1 MDGGL
6 GEEVRIFWVGDSEMS
21 WETAG
26 SWVLGLGAERTGL
39 MWIGISMKLRDGA
52 VGDVWGV
59 DATMQG

>member
-39 MWIGISMKLRDGA
+39 MWIGISVRLRDGA
-52 VGDVWGV
+52 V
-59 DATMQG
+59 